1 MKSKIGSV
9 DRVADEQYNIIRKVF
24 PSEAW
29 DDLISGLRRK
39 AFSRDETVAEDT
51 VCSPNMKGD
60 ITNNHGDKT
69 IEWKKSGKDQKRTN
83 MRPKKSLS
91 FLLRTNVI
99 PNPAIC
105 IRGNHQVEILFI
117 VNSYSAE
124 WESLLP
130 AETQQKMS
138 DDNSTSPLGQ
148 QLMEINVEPMN
159 LRNFPYIPVSRLKFS
174 PLLVGL
180 LAQQATWNVLQN
192 RSEIED
198 LLS

>member
-9 DRVADEQYNIIRKVF
+9 DRVADTQYNLFRKVF

-39 AFSRDETVAEDT
+39 AFSRDEIAGDT
-51 VCSPNMKGD
+51 VCSPNMNGD
-60 ITNNHGDKT
+60 ITKNHNDKT
-69 IEWKKSGKDQKRTN
+69 DEGTNSGKDQRRTN
-83 MRPKKSLS
+83 KRPKKSLS
-91 FLLRTNVI
+91 FLLRTNVL
-99 PNPAIC
+99 PNPEIC
-105 IRGNHQVEILFI
+105 IRGNHLVEILFI

-130 AETQQKMS
+130 TDTQQRMS
-138 DDNSTSPLGQ
+138 DDNSSSPLGQ
-148 QLMEINVEPMN
+148 QLMEINAEPTN

-180 LAQQATWNVLQN
+180 LAQQATWNVIQN